1 MASHAR
7 TESGTP
13 ADPQD
18 RPRHRRSV
26 VKDGYL
32 PVNEIL
38 FDRAGAPSPFG
49 EEITFPLP
57 VEALRYEHAPRR
69 AEAESHH

>member
-1 MASHAR
+1 MASHSPAP
-7 TESGTP
+7 GT
-13 ADPQD
+13 D
-18 RPRHRRSV
+18 RAPEPRHRTAV

-49 EEITFPLP
+49 EEVTFPLP
-57 VEALRYEHAPRR
+57 LEALRYERAVATEPVEPHA
-69 AEAESHH
+69 